1 VTFGNIKKYSR
12 PARRLASVR
21 AAMAW
26 YIFRKEV
33 GMNDGYHIP
42 RPDHK
47 SAKKVEQALA
57 VQAAVDTM
65 AAAQYLR
72 ARGIDFA
79 VALRVLTR
87 PSRRRASN

>member
-1 VTFGNIKKYSR
+1 M
-12 PARRLASVR
+12 P
-21 AAMAW
+21 
-26 YIFRKEV
+26 
-33 GMNDGYHIP
+33 DDYHLP

-57 VQAAVDTM
+57 VQAAIDTKT
-65 AAAQYLR
+65 AAQYLR

-87 PSRRRASN
+87 PARRRRSS

>member
-1 VTFGNIKKYSR
+1 MDD
-12 PARRLASVR
+12 A
-21 AAMAW
+21 
-26 YIFRKEV
+26 
-33 GMNDGYHIP
+33 YHIP

-57 VQAAVDTM
+57 VQAALDTRS
-65 AAAQYLR
+65 AAMYLR

-87 PSRRRASN
+87 PSRRRRSN

>member
-1 VTFGNIKKYSR
+1 M
-12 PARRLASVR
+12 P
-21 AAMAW
+21 
-26 YIFRKEV
+26 
-33 GMNDGYHIP
+33 DDYHLP

-57 VQAAVDTM
+57 VQAAIDTQ

-72 ARGIDFA
+72 SRGIGFE

-87 PSRRRASN
+87 PARRRSSN

>member
-1 VTFGNIKKYSR
+1 
-12 PARRLASVR
+12 
-21 AAMAW
+21 MA
-26 YIFRKEV
+26 
-33 GMNDGYHIP
+33 DDYHLP

-57 VQAAVDTM
+57 VQAAIDTQ

-72 ARGIDFA
+72 SRGIEFA

-87 PSRRRASN
+87 PARRRRSN